1 MLSRD
6 YSEILCIISF
16 DPWPF
21 FSLAWLLCWSLL
33 KLAMIKLIL
42 FTESVFM
49 LARSYRINL
58 RFLSQRETGRGRIK
72 WGLFLITYASASTVF
87 VCFSYSLKHSLVSP
101 CSVFPLEKSSNS
113 VNDKQEFG
121 GADSSRPKPS
131 GLAGLG
137 LQMLSQPA
145 FKISPWQ
152 QMSLL
157 VRLNFGVPPH

>member
-1 MLSRD
+1 
-6 YSEILCIISF
+6 
-16 DPWPF
+16 
-21 FSLAWLLCWSLL
+21 
-33 KLAMIKLIL
+33 MIKLIL

-49 LARSYRINL
+49 LASSYRINL
-58 RFLSQRETGRGRIK
+58 SLLSQRETGRGRIK

-87 VCFSYSLKHSLVSP
+87 VCFSYSLKHSLISP

-131 GLAGLG
+131 GLAGLC
-137 LQMLSQPA
+137 LQMLSQPT
-145 FKISPWQ
+145 FKVSPWQ

-157 VRLNFGVPPH
+157 VRPNFGVSSLVLFRSLSPANLYFGQHGFMGPLLISHGIDLRAMP